1 MFCSNNAF
9 VCLMICIF
17 SARVLQVIGTLTHI
31 IRLSFMNR
39 VFKDTIQVLNFLII
53 IELVHIRSWIVTIKS
68 LVNFYGFHHFLLSS
82 LKSFV

>member
-31 IRLSFMNR
+31 IRLSFINR

-53 IELVHIRSWIVTIKS
+53 IELVYIRSWIFPIES
-68 LVNFYGFHHFLLSS
+68 LVNLYGSLHFLLSS